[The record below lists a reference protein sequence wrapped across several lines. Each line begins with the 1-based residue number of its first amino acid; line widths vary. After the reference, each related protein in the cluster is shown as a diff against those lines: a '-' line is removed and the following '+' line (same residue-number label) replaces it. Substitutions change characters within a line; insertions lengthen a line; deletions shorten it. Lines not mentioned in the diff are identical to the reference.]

1 MQARRSPARS
11 RKSTTHFWKHAMH
24 AGKKNEKHQRSQ
36 ASGPKQP
43 EVLKRTSTIF
53 PDNFKLKNWFHSLPT
68 YRFHA
73 LLTLFSKSFSP
84 FHHCTCLLS
93 VSDLYLA
100 LEGSYLPFCAPI
112 PKYATLRIR
121 TVRTRLSVKDGNF
134 TLSVAS
140 FQWNLHR
147 CLHW

>member
-1 MQARRSPARS
+1 MKVRRSLARS
-11 RKSTTHFWKHAMH
+11 RKHTTLFRKHPMH
-24 AGKKNEKHQRSQ
+24 AGKKTEKHRRRQE
-36 ASGPKQP
+36 SGPKQP

-53 PDNFKLKNWFHSLPT
+53 TNNLRIKNWFHSLPT

-84 FHHCTCLLS
+84 FHHCTCMLS

-112 PKYATLRIR
+112 PKYATLWIP
-121 TVRTRLSVKDGNF
+121 TVRTRLSVKDGDF

-140 FQWNLHR
+140 FQ
-147 CLHW
+147 